1 MFKRVFYGAALALV
15 GAAGC
20 SDTGPPIRVTA
31 ADLYAA
37 YLKNAAAADQQ
48 YRGRNL
54 IVTGMS
60 GGIDSDGSGYI
71 LTLVPGIRA
80 QLGSDTAGAN
90 LFEQVTVRCRGIQL
104 NGAVLD
110 LKGCEISSDDTDT
123 ATGLDETVSA
133 PPDSP
138 PPIPAD
144 GVPVGS
150 GSTMERLEAAFQA
163 ATGHRSAYDAVE
175 DGSRV
180 TTRPLRIVSLPF
192 GKALLTERRI
202 QDGCHACQGTLGVFY
217 LAERGGK
224 MSVTRSWPKAIEGS
238 GFGAPPT
245 SWRVTNE
252 FTDYPAIYA
261 ETSYMAQGDE
271 GQMATIIE
279 LTPRGPVASDP
290 VSLRYSDAGT
300 IVDNERPA
308 CILDGA
314 IANIRKDRSFDVLIT
329 GSIDGTDHYVKRGG
343 RFVLAPSTP
352 RRVTCNQGT

>member
-1 MFKRVFYGAALALV
+1 MVKRAFYVAALALV

-48 YRGRNL
+48 YRGRTL

-80 QLGSDTAGAN
+80 QIGSRKAGAN
-90 LFEQVTVRCRGIQL
+90 LFEQVTVRCRSIQRKE
-104 NGAVLD
+104 AVLD
-110 LKGCEISSDDTDT
+110 LIGCEISSDQTD
-123 ATGLDETVSA
+123 AAAGLDEPVSPA
-133 PPDSP
+133 PESSP
-138 PPIPAD
+138 VIPAD
-144 GVPVGS
+144 GVPIGS
-150 GSTMERLEAAFQA
+150 GSTVERLEAAFQA
-163 ATGHRSAYDAVE
+163 ATGRRSAYDTVE

-192 GKALLTERRI
+192 GKALLTERKV
-202 QDGCHACQGTLGVFY
+202 QDACHACQGAIGVFY
-217 LAERGGK
+217 LAEEGGK
-224 MSVTRSWPKAIEGS
+224 VRVTRSWPKAIEGS

-245 SWRVTNE
+245 NWRVTNE
-252 FTDYPAIYA
+252 FTAYPAIYA
-261 ETSYMAQGDE
+261 ETYYMAQGDE
-271 GQMATIIE
+271 SQMATITE

-290 VSLRYSDAGT
+290 ARLRYSDAGT

-308 CILDGA
+308 CILEGA
-314 IANIRKDRSFDVLIT
+314 ITNIRKDRSFDVLIT
-329 GSIDGTDHYVKRGG
+329 GSVDGTDHYVKRGG

-352 RRVTCNQGT
+352 HGVTCNQGT